1 MSKLTIWLQNFAVNY
16 FINYMKKNKN
26 EVNVIINKKLNVPLL
41 SESQESELIEIVQD
55 VIIEVAEG
63 MKK

>member
-1 MSKLTIWLQNFAVNY
+1 
-16 FINYMKKNKN
+16 MKKNKK

-55 VIIEVAEG
+55 VMIEVAEE

>member
-1 MSKLTIWLQNFAVNY
+1 MSKFTIWLQNFAVNY
-16 FINYMKKNKN
+16 FINYMKKNKK

>member
-16 FINYMKKNKN
+16 FINYMKKNKK

-55 VIIEVAEG
+55 VMIEVAEE